1 MADLTRASRLS
12 DGRFDLPIGKSR
24 QAVRVARLHSG
35 FVRYLRHVII
45 FGCSLALVLLGVI
58 ILFDPFKRLPRDISV
73 SQVGLQGSVVTL
85 QTPKTKGF
93 RADGEPF
100 ELAGISGTQDILNP
114 HILNLVGVD
123 AKIGLDDATT
133 AKVTAETGVY
143 DSSQD
148 MIWLRTNVRIRNDV
162 SGYDMR
168 LRSAT
173 VDLNSSALVTEEPVV
188 VNMDDGSTIS
198 ADRMDI
204 SDGGH
209 KISFQGEVKS
219 AVVMGDTDA
228 DSGASP
234 DEAAK

>member
-1 MADLTRASRLS
+1 MADLTRASRVPG
-12 DGRFDLPIGKSR
+12 GRLDLPIGKPHR
-24 QAVRVARLHSG
+24 AIRVARLHSG
-35 FVRYLRHVII
+35 FVRYLRHFII
-45 FGCSLALVLLGVI
+45 FGCSFAVLALGII
-58 ILFDPFKRLPRDISV
+58 ILFDPFKRLPRNLSV

-85 QTPKTKGF
+85 QTPKTEGF
-93 RADGEPF
+93 RADGQPF
-100 ELAGISGTQDILNP
+100 ELAGVSGTQDILNP
-114 HILNLVGVD
+114 HVLNLVGVD
-123 AKIGLDDATT
+123 AKVGLDDATT
-133 AKVTAETGVY
+133 AKITARTGIY

-148 MIWLRTNVRIRNDV
+148 VIWLRTDVRIKNDV

-188 VNMDDGSTIS
+188 VSMDDGSTIS

-204 SDGGH
+204 TDGGH

-219 AVVMGDTDA
+219 AVVMGDADA
-228 DSGASP
+228 DPGTNP